1 MVVKHAPVL
10 ANVNQ
15 CTGCAACRVSCGVK
29 AISMDP
35 DDEGFL
41 RPVVDLDKCVGCGV
55 CTVMCPEINPVTRTV
70 EPLAVYACWDKD
82 DERRERATSGGAFM
96 LLADAVLRRGGWVC
110 GAVFGENLVV
120 HHVITRDR
128 AVVERMRGSK
138 YVQSDI
144 DSALADCA
152 DRLRADELVFFT
164 GTPCQTA
171 AMRQVASQICSGEL
185 LVADVL
191 CHGAPSP
198 LFWRAY
204 LAYREREMADKVVD
218 ARFRK
223 KTPSWTVFSLE
234 LTFKTVHR
242 LSARCSVEDLYLR
255 AFLDDYISRECC
267 HSCPYVGVGRVS
279 DITLADFWGYVS
291 ETRES
296 RNDERGISLVMVNSA
311 AGKRAF
317 DEITPQMQV
326 VDKTLDEA
334 KRGNVP
340 LRGAIPENPRRGQF
354 WRVFSKEG
362 IAAVKDDYLAPVKRS
377 WRHRASLFLNDHAYL
392 IPAQVR
398 KRLLGARDEAKKRVK
413 KG

>member
-1 MVVKHAPVL
+1 M
-10 ANVNQ
+10 
-15 CTGCAACRVSCGVK
+15 
-29 AISMDP
+29 
-35 DDEGFL
+35 
-41 RPVVDLDKCVGCGV
+41 
-55 CTVMCPEINPVTRTV
+55 
-70 EPLAVYACWDKD
+70 
-82 DERRERATSGGAFM
+82 
-96 LLADAVLRRGGWVC
+96 
-110 GAVFGENLVV
+110 
-120 HHVITRDR
+120 
-128 AVVERMRGSK
+128 
-138 YVQSDI
+138 
-144 DSALADCA
+144 
-152 DRLRADELVFFT
+152 
-164 GTPCQTA
+164 
-171 AMRQVASQICSGEL
+171 
-185 LVADVL
+185 
-191 CHGAPSP
+191 
-198 LFWRAY
+198 
-204 LAYREREMADKVVD
+204 
-218 ARFRK
+218 
-223 KTPSWTVFSLE
+223 
-234 LTFKTVHR
+234 
-242 LSARCSVEDLYLR
+242 
-255 AFLDDYISRECC
+255 
-267 HSCPYVGVGRVS
+267 GVGRVS

-354 WRVFSKEG
+354 WKVFNKEG